1 MISGARMNTP
11 RKNKPKTI
19 ATVSWI
25 LYDLANTAYSM
36 NVVSLYFSTWVV
48 LGLGQS
54 DFWVSLVNSASMI
67 LVALTMP
74 VLGDWSDRKS
84 KKLPALFVFTF
95 TCITGTFLIGLLGQT
110 IQNAS
115 LLLPAILVLYVISN
129 YSYQGGLVF
138 YNALLP
144 EVATERSMGRVS
156 GYGVAFGYIGSI
168 IGLIVAR
175 LFVEGD
181 AFGLTIPGVEGN
193 GRVAAFIPTAVV
205 FALFAMPVFMFVK
218 ERTVGY
224 IEFQSWKIND
234 SYRRVWRSL
243 KNTRE
248 HPGLL
253 RFLIAKFLY
262 EDSIQTVIIFMG
274 LYTQAVMGFSN
285 EKANQFFI
293 MIIPAAVVGSAIFGM
308 LSDHYGPK
316 RTLFTVILMW
326 CAGLLAVILTND
338 ETLFWILGAC
348 IGVLLGA
355 TWTAA
360 RPLLITLVPR
370 ENLGEFFGLYALS
383 GKVAAITGPLIWSG
397 VAYLFANYG
406 NIIKYKA
413 AIAALLILMFSGA
426 FILRGVPDLHVK
438 FKNNETR

>member
-1 MISGARMNTP
+1 MNAP
-11 RKNKPKTI
+11 REEKPKI
-19 ATVSWI
+19 ISTVSWI
-25 LYDLANTAYSM
+25 LYDLANTTYSM

-54 DFWVSLVNSASMI
+54 DFWVSLVNSVSMI
-67 LVALTMP
+67 LVAITMP

-84 KKLPALFVFTF
+84 KKLPALFIFTF
-95 TCITGTFLIGLLGQT
+95 TCVTGTLLIGVLGQSIKSVT
-110 IQNAS
+110 V
-115 LLLPAILVLYVISN
+115 LLPVILILYIISN
-129 YSYQGGLVF
+129 YSFQGGLVF

-168 IGLIVAR
+168 MGLIVAR

-181 AFGLTIPGVEGN
+181 AFGLTIPGIEGN
-193 GRVAAFIPTAVV
+193 GRVAAFVPTALM
-205 FALFAMPVFMFVK
+205 FALFALPIFIFVN

-224 IEFQSWKIND
+224 KETQSWKINE
-234 SYRRVWRSL
+234 SYKRVWRSL

-253 RFLIAKFLY
+253 RFLIAKLLY

-285 EKANQFFI
+285 EEANQFFI
-293 MIIPAAVVGSAIFGM
+293 VIIPTAVIGSAIFGM
-308 LSDHYGPK
+308 LSDHFGPK
-316 RTLFTVILMW
+316 RTLFAVILMW
-326 CAGLLAVILTND
+326 CAGLLAVILTDNV
-338 ETLFWILGAC
+338 TLFWLLGAC
-348 IGVLLGA
+348 IGILLGA

-360 RPLLITLVPR
+360 RPLLISLVPR

-397 VAYLFANYG
+397 VAYLFSNYG
-406 NIIKYKA
+406 NVIKYKA
-413 AIAALLILMFSGA
+413 AIGALVILMFIGA
-426 FILRGVPDLHVK
+426 LILRGVPDLHVN
-438 FKNNETR
+438 FKDNK